1 MPDRRGLLSTSRGL
15 RRRRP
20 SPTIPPVDPVT
31 HSLTGAVLSKAGLNR
46 TTPLATATLV
56 LAANA
61 PDIDV
66 VVALQGGFASLAHR
80 RGLTHGPLA
89 LLVLPILVAACV
101 LLYDRLWRRRRA
113 DVAPALPVHVLGLAI
128 LGVLTHPLLDWMN
141 TYGIRLLMPFSERW
155 FYGDALFII
164 DPWIWLVLAVPVV
177 ALATSRRGRAGWI
190 ILGTGATLLVLM
202 APGVPLAARTVWVVA
217 IAALVWR
224 TAMAWRGRRPQM
236 PDEDGVSSADA
247 PATLSRIPGDATG
260 LARAAMA
267 VTVLYIAL
275 MVGAGR
281 LARVEVARSAAASGI
296 DVLDVMVGPAPANP
310 LAGDIVVEEPGAYRT
325 GRFEWLAEPRVTWD
339 PEPIPRL
346 ETDAVVLATLRLQ
359 EVRDYLRWSRYP
371 YVDVSET
378 AEGHVVRF
386 RDARYPP
393 RVRGGLAGPV
403 VHVEGGRPA
412 ALPQQA
418 PQ

>member
-1 MPDRRGLLSTSRGL
+1 
-15 RRRRP
+15 
-20 SPTIPPVDPVT
+20 VDPVT

-66 VVALQGGFASLAHR
+66 LVASQGGFASLAHR

-89 LLVLPILVAACV
+89 LLLFPVVVTAGV

-113 DVAPALPVHVLGLAI
+113 DVAPALPVSVLALAV

-164 DPWIWLVLAVPVV
+164 DPWIWLVLATPVV

-190 ILGTGATLLVLM
+190 LLGIGATLLVLL
-202 APGVPLAARTVWVVA
+202 APQVPIAARLFWVGAVT
-217 IAALVWR
+217 ALSIK
-224 TAMAWRGRRPQM
+224 TALAWRRGN
-236 PDEDGVSSADA
+236 EAGGGAGGADA
-247 PATLSRIPGDATG
+247 GMARGTAT
-260 LARAAMA
+260 ARAAMA
-267 VTVLYIAL
+267 VTVLYIAA
-275 MVGAGR
+275 MVAAGR
-281 LARVEVARSAAASGI
+281 SARDEVMRTASAAGF
-296 DVLDVMVGPAPANP
+296 DVRDVMVGPVPANP
-310 LAGDIVVEEPGAYRT
+310 FAGDIVVEEPGVYRT
-325 GRFEWLAEPRVTWD
+325 GRFDWLADRRVTWD
-339 PEPIPRL
+339 PDVIPRL

-378 AEGHVVRF
+378 ADGHVVRF

-393 RVRGGLAGPV
+393 RVRGGLSGPV
-403 VHVEGGRPA
+403 VHVEAGTPESG
-412 ALPQQA
+412 PQTA
-418 PQ
+418 PP

>member
-1 MPDRRGLLSTSRGL
+1 
-15 RRRRP
+15 
-20 SPTIPPVDPVT
+20 VDPVT

-66 VVALQGGFASLAHR
+66 VAALQGGFASLAHR

-89 LLVLPILVAACV
+89 LLLLPVVVTAGV

-113 DVAPALPVHVLGLAI
+113 DVAPALPLPILALAV
-128 LGVLTHPLLDWMN
+128 LGVLTHPPLDWMN

-155 FYGDALFII
+155 FYGDALFIV
-164 DPWIWLVLAVPVV
+164 DPWIWLVLALPVV
-177 ALATSRRGRAGWI
+177 GLAAGRRGRAGWI
-190 ILGTGATLLVLM
+190 VLGIGATLLVLM
-202 APGVPLAARTVWVVA
+202 APGVPIAARAVWVAGVA
-217 IAALVWR
+217 TLVWR
-224 TAMAWRGRRPQM
+224 TARAWRGGGGAGRGAARGM
-236 PDEDGVSSADA
+236 G
-247 PATLSRIPGDATG
+247 T
-260 LARAAMA
+260 ARAAVA
-267 VTVLYIAL
+267 VTVLYIAA

-281 LARVEVARSAAASGI
+281 LARDEVTRTAAGAGL
-296 DVLDVMVGPAPANP
+296 DVRDVMVGPAPANP
-310 LAGDIVVEEPGAYRT
+310 FAGDIVVEEPGAYRT
-325 GRFEWLAEPRVTWD
+325 GRFDWLADPRVTWD
-339 PEPIPRL
+339 PDPIPRI
-346 ETDAVVLATLRLQ
+346 ETDAVVLATLRLR

-412 ALPQQA
+412 SGPQTGPPWPVLRRA
-418 PQ
+418 RPPPPR